1 MSRYAGRQRE
11 LGAFLRERRGRLTPT
26 GDDAPRRTPGLRRAE
41 IAELAGLSTGYYTRL
56 EQGHAAH
63 PSESVLESLIRTLQ
77 LTPDE
82 AAHLKALAARPPA
95 LPPEEVSESA
105 LRMITLLAPPTAAVV
120 LGRIGD
126 VLAWNEP
133 ARILFPGRFPARD
146 EHLDRQPAS
155 DAHPGQLQATGRR
168 PNNARYVFC
177 DPRARDLFADWPQVA
192 DDTVAHLRAAAGHLV
207 DDPDYRALVDELLA
221 ASPEFAARWPRRD
234 VKRHVSGHKRFHHP
248 TLGDLTLPYEVLAV
262 LDAPDQYLVVYGLTT
277 EKNLVGDVEIPGSVS
292 TS

>member
-1 MSRYAGRQRE
+1 
-11 LGAFLRERRGRLTPT
+11 
-26 GDDAPRRTPGLRRAE
+26 
-41 IAELAGLSTGYYTRL
+41 
-56 EQGHAAH
+56 
-63 PSESVLESLIRTLQ
+63 
-77 LTPDE
+77 
-82 AAHLKALAARPPA
+82 LKALAARPPA

-120 LGRIGD
+120 LGRVGD

-133 ARILFPGRFPARD
+133 ARILFPGRLPAPHEHPGRLLAPGVRPAR
-146 EHLDRQPAS
+146 LPAPGVRPARLSAS
-155 DAHPGQLQATGRR
+155 DAQLDRR

-177 DPRARDLFADWPQVA
+177 DPRARELFADWSHVA

-221 ASPEFAARWPRRD
+221 TSPEFATRWPRRD

-277 EKNLVGDVEIPGSVS
+277 ERNLVGDVEIPGSVS